1 MSDIVTDLEKIKRGW
16 HGGLPETPCGY
27 GSTLAATK
35 AQREWIPKV
44 VKKYRIKTIAD
55 VGAGDLNWFY
65 RMTLPKTVKVAHFDV
80 YPRRPDVIE
89 FDLLHESP
97 PPVDMILCLWVLNHF
112 DMDSCR
118 QALANLEASGAKYLM
133 MTDRPIWH
141 KEQPP
146 EIVME
151 YVEELK
157 LNSKGDRIIL
167 CPLR

>member
-27 GSTLAATK
+27 GSTMEATK
-35 AQREWIPKV
+35 AQREWIPKI

-55 VGAGDLNWFY
+55 VGAGDLKWFST
-65 RMTLPKTVKVAHFDV
+65 MTFPKTVRVSHYDV
-80 YPRRPDVIE
+80 YPRKPEVIE
-89 FDLLHESP
+89 FDLLKESP
-97 PPVDMILCLWVLNHF
+97 PASDLILCLWVLNHF
-112 DMDSCR
+112 DMPSCR
-118 QALANLEASGAKYLM
+118 TAIENLKNSGSKYLM

-141 KEQPP
+141 REQPP

-157 LNSKGDRIIL
+157 LNQKGDRIIL
-167 CPLR
+167 CPL